1 MNSFPLVS
9 ITIPTFN
16 VAEFVAHSLECLI
29 NQSYRNTEIICIDDG
44 STDGT
49 LAILNEYA
57 ARDTRIR
64 VIAKEKN
71 EGLAVAR
78 NLSLKEAKGEYILFV
93 DGDDLIDAQLIE
105 KAVALI
111 IKEQSD
117 LVIWDYQA
125 FYTNSE
131 LEGLNAT
138 SSQLS
143 VISADDTVALIKRPA
158 FTWVKMYRTQAIRDL
173 KISFPKGLTRQDIP
187 VHWHVL
193 TSKLKRSILSEKLSY
208 YRQQPDATTAQKGRK
223 LLDIAQIQLEVKKV
237 LDSTAKYDIYKDTYL
252 EQQLNMLHG
261 MYDTIQDELKP
272 EALDLIHNQI
282 GPEQIAYII
291 SNKPMRFQAR
301 WFYKKMKG
309 DTVALLLYT
318 LWEISRATFRLIK
331 RNGKS

>member
-1 MNSFPLVS
+1 MSALVS
-9 ITIPTFN
+9 ITLAAYN
-16 VAEFVAHSLECLI
+16 VEPYLAEAMDCICGQTYST
-29 NQSYRNTEIICIDDG
+29 TEILCIDDG

-57 ARDTRIR
+57 AKDKRIR

-117 LVIWDYQA
+117 IVIWDYQA
-125 FYTNSE
+125 FYANSE

-138 SSQLS
+138 SSELS
-143 VISADDTVALIKRPA
+143 DISADNTVALIKRPA

-173 KISFPKGLTRQDIP
+173 KISFPRGLTRQDIP

-193 TSKLKRSILSEKLSY
+193 TSNLKRSILPEKLSY

-223 LLDIAQIQLEVKKV
+223 LLDIAQIQLEVRKV
-237 LDSTAKYDIYKDTYL
+237 LEDTAQYDQYKNTYL
-252 EQQLNMLHG
+252 EQQLNMLYG
-261 MYDTIQDELKP
+261 MYDNVKDELKE
-272 EALDLIHNQI
+272 EAMTLINQQL
-282 GPEQIAYII
+282 EADQKSYIT
-291 SNKPMRFQAR
+291 SSEPMRYQAR
-301 WFYKKMKG
+301 WFYKKMDG
-309 DTVALLLYT
+309 DSLASVKYLAWKL
-318 LWEISRATFRLIK
+318 SRSIFRLISN
-331 RNGKS
+331 RR

>member
-1 MNSFPLVS
+1 MSNSTPLVS
-9 ITIPTFN
+9 ITLAAYNIEPYLVEAMDCICGQTY
-16 VAEFVAHSLECLI
+16 ST
-29 NQSYRNTEIICIDDG
+29 TEILCIDDG

-49 LAILNEYA
+49 RAILKEYA
-57 ARDTRIR
+57 DKDKRIR

-93 DGDDLIDAQLIE
+93 DGDDLIDSELIE

-111 IKEQSD
+111 AKEQSD

-125 FYTNSE
+125 FYANSE

-138 SSQLS
+138 SSELS
-143 VISADDTVALIKRPA
+143 VIGADDTVALIKRPA

-173 KISFPKGLTRQDIP
+173 NISFPKGLTRQDIP

-193 TSKLKRSILSEKLSY
+193 TSKLKRSILPDKLSY

-223 LLDIAQIQLEVKKV
+223 LLDIAQVQLEVKKV
-237 LDSTAKYDIYKDTYL
+237 LDSTAKYDHYKDTYL

-261 MYDTIQDELKP
+261 MYDTVKDELKE
-272 EALDLIHNQI
+272 EAMTLINQQL
-282 GPEQIAYII
+282 EADQKSYIT
-291 SNKPMRFQAR
+291 SSEPMRSQAR
-301 WFYKKMKG
+301 WFYKKMDG
-309 DTVALLLYT
+309 DSLASVKYLAWKL
-318 LWEISRATFRLIK
+318 SRSIFRLISN
-331 RNGKS
+331 RR

>member
-1 MNSFPLVS
+1 MSALVS
-9 ITIPTFN
+9 ITLAAYN
-16 VAEFVAHSLECLI
+16 VEPYLAEAMDCICGQTYST
-29 NQSYRNTEIICIDDG
+29 TEILCIDDG

-57 ARDTRIR
+57 AKDKRIR

-105 KAVALI
+105 KAVTLI
-111 IKEQSD
+111 EKEQSD

-125 FYTNSE
+125 FYANSE

-138 SSQLS
+138 SSELS
-143 VISADDTVALIKRPA
+143 DISADNTVALIKRPA

-173 KISFPKGLTRQDIP
+173 KISFPRGLTRQDIP

-193 TSKLKRSILSEKLSY
+193 TSNLKRSILPETLSY

-223 LLDIAQIQLEVKKV
+223 LLDIAQIQLEVRKV
-237 LDSTAKYDIYKDTYL
+237 LEDTAQYDQYKNTYL
-252 EQQLNMLHG
+252 EQQLNMLYG
-261 MYDTIQDELKP
+261 MYDNVKDELKE
-272 EALDLIHNQI
+272 EAMTLINQQL
-282 GPEQIAYII
+282 EADQKSYIT
-291 SNKPMRFQAR
+291 SSEPMRSQAR
-301 WFYKKMKG
+301 WFYKKMDG
-309 DTVALLLYT
+309 DSLASVKYLAWKL
-318 LWEISRATFRLIK
+318 SRSIFRLISN
-331 RNGKS
+331 RR

>member
-1 MNSFPLVS
+1 MSALVS
-9 ITIPTFN
+9 ITLAAYN
-16 VAEFVAHSLECLI
+16 VEPYLAEAMDCICGQTYST
-29 NQSYRNTEIICIDDG
+29 TEILCIDDG

-57 ARDTRIR
+57 AKDKRIR

-111 IKEQSD
+111 EKEQSD
-117 LVIWDYQA
+117 IVIWDYQA
-125 FYTNSE
+125 FYANSE

-143 VISADDTVALIKRPA
+143 GISADDTVALIKRPA

-193 TSKLKRSILSEKLSY
+193 TSKLKRSILPEKLSY

-282 GPEQIAYII
+282 GPEQIAYIM

-301 WFYKKMKG
+301 WFYKKTKG
-309 DTVALLLYT
+309 DSLASIRYRA
-318 LWEISRATFRLIK
+318 WELTRSIFRLISN
-331 RNGKS
+331 RR